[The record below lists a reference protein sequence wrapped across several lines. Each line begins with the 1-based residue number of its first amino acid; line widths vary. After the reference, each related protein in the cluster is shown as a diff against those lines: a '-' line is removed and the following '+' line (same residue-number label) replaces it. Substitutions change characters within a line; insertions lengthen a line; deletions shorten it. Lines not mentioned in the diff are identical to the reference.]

1 MNLISLTSEAQL
13 TDIVN
18 DSTTVVLFKNSTR
31 CSISNMAWKM
41 FQQEWKNSET
51 PVYCLD
57 LLNYR
62 SVSSAIA
69 LQFEIE
75 HQSPQVLVI
84 KNGSCVYHAT
94 HQAIDAAIVQAAL

>member
-1 MNLISLTSEAQL
+1 METLIQKYNVSGPRYTSYPTVPFL
-13 TDIVN
+13 KNN
-18 DSTTVVLFKNSTR
+18 DLN
-31 CSISNMAWKM
+31 
-41 FQQEWKNSET
+41 QQEWNNSET

-62 SVSSAIA
+62 SVSNAIA

-84 KNGSCVYHAT
+84 KNGTCVYHAT
-94 HQAIDAAIVQAAL
+94 HQAIDAAIVQAALQN